1 MTNIDDPANRQIAL
15 ILQGNFGDEGKD
27 IENRYNMAK
36 VGIYSI
42 GSFMA
47 EAARALSDPTE
58 DICYSTNLAD
68 EGHGLPSF
76 KEGEFGET
84 DDGFCTL

>member
-1 MTNIDDPANRQIAL
+1 
-15 ILQGNFGDEGKD
+15 
-27 IENRYNMAK
+27 MAK

-42 GSFMA
+42 GSSMA
-47 EAARALSDPTE
+47 EAVRALSDPTE

-84 DDGFCTL
+84 DNGFCTL

>member
-1 MTNIDDPANRQIAL
+1 
-15 ILQGNFGDEGKD
+15 
-27 IENRYNMAK
+27 MAK

-42 GSFMA
+42 GSSMA
-47 EAARALSDPTE
+47 EAVRALSDPTE

-76 KEGEFGET
+76 KEGEFGEN
-84 DDGFCTL
+84 